1 VIIFAQLYLTII
13 SGIAGQKY
21 QFLFL
26 AFYLVKLNQF
36 FHKSCLV
43 MNMAQS
49 NMVCLILAV
58 LSVPTLC
65 ADFSVMAAI
74 SSALFIVD
82 AYIGLFTFAME
93 NKLDIAEYLQF
104 NEQIIKS
111 IRRPLIDEEEIV
123 EMPQAIYNRL

>member
-1 VIIFAQLYLTII
+1 
-13 SGIAGQKY
+13 
-21 QFLFL
+21 
-26 AFYLVKLNQF
+26 
-36 FHKSCLV
+36 
-43 MNMAQS
+43 
-49 NMVCLILAV
+49 MVCLILAV